1 MFFVPAE
8 WKMDGKN
15 AASFCPHSKEEP
27 KLFCALAPEETVVP
41 GFYKSQLFK
50 VITVI
55 VKDRE
60 RVKGRSELS
69 LE

>member
-1 MFFVPAE
+1 MEDGWKE
-8 WKMDGKN
+8 WGFREIVLLC
-15 AASFCPHSKEEP
+15 SCPHSKEEP

-41 GFYKSQLFK
+41 GFYKSQFFK

-60 RVKGRSELS
+60 RVKGLSELS